1 MMDINALRIIAT
13 VISFI
18 VFVGIL
24 AWAWKNRHTSDFK
37 DAANLPFKED
47 QKEQEDKEKQNE

>member
-1 MMDINALRIIAT
+1 MDMNTLRIAVTI
-13 VISFI
+13 ISFI

-24 AWAWKNRHTSDFK
+24 IWVWRNRNTSDFK

-47 QKEQEDKEKQNE
+47 